1 MITLELPSNV
11 TALYTANSTFSSTD
25 GPFTRLSASIQ
36 AKTTHDPP
44 RVTPLLQ
51 FNSSS
56 RVIHSAKEVE
66 PVRSDL
72 PRPDQLQSQRDD
84 QAQGHSREETPPPQI
99 HEFVFSRVQFK
110 HATANHPASK
120 QRAGVLSSTLGPTMS
135 ETERSSSHSAPTATQ
150 ASMTTH
156 VRLEIVLEAEQ
167 LENRDIPVVAVSSN
181 DSYYPTTSSNQAAL
195 RQSASR
201 SGLNRHSAASTS
213 ASTRSSV
220 ATCSTSRPTVTPVR
234 KVVRLG
240 SWQSELLVVRGRSPT
255 KFATALSGA
264 TKRKI
269 SNRAKTAG
277 GRTRSHQA
285 LSVSRHRPQARSGP
299 SATMEDQDDSQD
311 YADEEPGYDVH
322 CVPRAEPVCTRARGR
337 RRIEDLSGDTS
348 LGPQTAAGPALS
360 LSMPPHDFHPFDS
373 SPSAS
378 LEPIPEDFWG

>member
-1 MITLELPSNV
+1 M
-11 TALYTANSTFSSTD
+11 
-25 GPFTRLSASIQ
+25 
-36 AKTTHDPP
+36 K
-44 RVTPLLQ
+44 
-51 FNSSS
+51 
-56 RVIHSAKEVE
+56 
-66 PVRSDL
+66 SDL
-72 PRPDQLQSQRDD
+72 PRPDQLQSQREG
-84 QAQGHSREETPPPQI
+84 QAQGHSRDETPRSQI
-99 HEFVFSRVQFK
+99 HEFSFSRVQFK

-120 QRAGVLSSTLGPTMS
+120 QRAGVSSSTLGPTMS
-135 ETERSSSHSAPTATQ
+135 EMDHSSSCSAPIATATQ
-150 ASMTTH
+150 ASMTTQ

-181 DSYYPTTSSNQAAL
+181 DSSYPTTSSNQAAF

-311 YADEEPGYDVH
+311 YADEEPGYDVN

-337 RRIEDLSGDTS
+337 RGIEDLSGDTS

-360 LSMPPHDFHPFDS
+360 APPHDFHPFDS

-378 LEPIPEDFWG
+378 LKPIPEDFWG